1 MDDNKLI
8 LNGELLALSSN
19 DNGDLIGKFLI
30 CPLDE
35 SNLNGVGLR
44 ESDLSQDE
52 LLGLATR
59 PVQCK
64 VIDRNG
70 TLDFGSHEAKLTYVK
85 DENGNLVKKYVF
97 DTQSVGYHT
106 EVSVENIEID
116 GITKRCIVA
125 IATIW
130 ARYENVISVINRLGE
145 SLHTS
150 WEIAYSEYYMD
161 EGVKWIKGLNWLSNC
176 LLGSN
181 ICPAYG
187 DAGLLEVAEE
197 DQETQLSNAFIED
210 DNNINKIEISNIT
223 NTNEQVTNI
232 KTDTTISDQTDK
244 NSVDNKL
251 NNEDAQSNEGGNK
264 KMVNTK
270 KSKQIENSSLTI
282 GDVYKAIYDA
292 LWDSEYD
299 PDTVIIHPVEQEI
312 LIHEYDDLEENYI
325 QIPYIMNEDGTV
337 VLGDGT
343 CVAMVFM
350 PQATYNMQCCEST
363 LAKEKATKE
372 LDEANAT
379 CKKKDEEMSELQNKL
394 KEKEIE
400 LSSKISSIVDLGK
413 NISEKESVIAEKD
426 ELLQAK
432 ELELS
437 ELKPFKEEL
446 DKINAEKEA
455 LEIAEKK
462 ETFKNEY
469 LSTKLISEKDLELS
483 EVKEAIE
490 TMDNSKMEIFI
501 AQKVI
506 AKAKAGKSQIEVSEL
521 NKEPKVEV
529 NLNSTSNN
537 DKEFSFADVNWK

>member
-1 MDDNKLI
+1 MNDNNLV
-8 LNGELLALSSN
+8 LNGELLELSSK
-19 DNGDLIGKFLI
+19 DNGDLVGKFLI

-64 VIDRNG
+64 VIDKNG
-70 TLDFGSHEAKLTYVK
+70 KLDFGSHEAKVTYVK

-106 EVSVENIEID
+106 EVSIENIEID
-116 GITKRCIVA
+116 GVTKRCIVA
-125 IATIW
+125 VACIW
-130 ARYENVISVINRLGE
+130 ARYENVISVINRLGI

-181 ICPAYG
+181 ISPAYG
-187 DAGLLEVAEE
+187 VAGLLEVAEE
-197 DQETQLSNAFIED
+197 DQEIQISNALVED
-210 DNNINKIEISNIT
+210 NDAIKKIEQFNPINTSN
-223 NTNEQVTNI
+223 
-232 KTDTTISDQTDK
+232 QTDK

>member
-1 MDDNKLI
+1 MNDNNLV
-8 LNGELLALSSN
+8 LNGELLELSSK
-19 DNGDLIGKFLI
+19 DNGDLVGKFLI

-161 EGVKWIKGLNWLSNC
+161 EGIKWIKGLNWLSNC

-197 DQETQLSNAFIED
+197 DQEIQLSNAIIED
-210 DNNINKIEISNIT
+210 NNKIEVANKINEPNIEQFTNTIISN
-223 NTNEQVTNI
+223 
-232 KTDTTISDQTDK
+232 QTDE

-251 NNEDAQSNEGGNK
+251 NNENSQCNEGGNK
-264 KMVNTK
+264 KMANKK

-282 GDVYKAIYDA
+282 GDVYQAIYNA

-312 LIHEYDDLEENYI
+312 LIHQYGDLEENYI
-325 QIPYIMNEDGTV
+325 QISYTINEDGTV
-337 VLGDGT
+337 TLGDGT

-350 PQATYNMQCCEST
+350 PQSTYNMQCCEST

-372 LDEANAT
+372 LDEANST
-379 CKKKDEEMSELQNKL
+379 CKKKDEEMSELKKTIETQKT
-394 KEKEIE
+394 E

-413 NISEKESVIAEKD
+413 NISEKETVIAEKD
-426 ELLQAK
+426 ELLQTK

-462 ETFKNEY
+462 EAFKNEY
-469 LSTKLISEKDLELS
+469 LGTKLISEKDLEIA
-483 EVKEAIE
+483 EVKEAID
-490 TMDNSKMEIFI
+490 TMDNSKIEIFI

-506 AKAKAGKSQIEVSEL
+506 AKAKAGKPQVEVSEIV
-521 NKEPKVEV
+521 KEQKVEV
-529 NLNSTSNN
+529 VLSSVNDDSNELN
-537 DKEFSFADVNWK
+537 FSEMNWK

>member
-1 MDDNKLI
+1 MEDNKLI

-161 EGVKWIKGLNWLSNC
+161 EGIKWIKGLNWLSNC

-197 DQETQLSNAFIED
+197 DQEIQLSNAIIED
-210 DNNINKIEISNIT
+210 NNKIEVANKINEPNIEQFTNTIISN
-223 NTNEQVTNI
+223 
-232 KTDTTISDQTDK
+232 QTDE

-251 NNEDAQSNEGGNK
+251 NNENSQCNEGGNK
-264 KMVNTK
+264 KMANKK

-282 GDVYKAIYDA
+282 GDVYQAIYNA

-312 LIHEYDDLEENYI
+312 LIHQYGDLEENYI
-325 QIPYIMNEDGTV
+325 QISYTINEDGTV
-337 VLGDGT
+337 TLGDGT

-350 PQATYNMQCCEST
+350 PQSTYNMQCCEST

-372 LDEANAT
+372 LDEANST
-379 CKKKDEEMSELQNKL
+379 CKKKDEEMSELKKTIETQKT
-394 KEKEIE
+394 E

-413 NISEKESVIAEKD
+413 YISEKETVIAEKD
-426 ELLQAK
+426 ELLQTK

-462 ETFKNEY
+462 EAFKNEY
-469 LSTKLISEKDLELS
+469 LGTKLISEKDLEIA
-483 EVKEAIE
+483 EVKEAID
-490 TMDNSKMEIFI
+490 TMDNSKIEIFI

-506 AKAKAGKSQIEVSEL
+506 AKAKAGKPQVEVSEIV
-521 NKEPKVEV
+521 KEQKVEV
-529 NLNSTSNN
+529 VLSSVNDDSNELN
-537 DKEFSFADVNWK
+537 FSEMNWK